1 MFSRFS
7 FKDLSTNL
15 VLCAYKSL
23 DVDLVQLLYVMLWL
37 FFP

>member
-15 VLCAYKSL
+15 FLRVYKSL
-23 DVDLVQLLYVMLWL
+23 DVDLVQLLYVVLWL
-37 FFP
+37 LFP

>member
-7 FKDLSTNL
+7 FKDLSINL